1 MGTSKN
7 MEMHQVDVTTT
18 FLYAPLEEEVYMQ
31 QPEGTMQLG
40 DEGKMMRLLKCLY
53 GLEQAPRPFD
63 TFTST
68 LFWSSWVL
76 WGWNQISEFTWRGK
90 VKISYTLLLLVPPRP
105 NSFGCR
111 WYVSSGA
118 KAGEDQGV
126 EGGFACWVQD
136 ERFGGGKILIGENN
150 IYLEWLS
157 SLLMPP
163 WYHSLD

>member
-1 MGTSKN
+1 MVAMGTSKN

-68 LFWSSWVL
+68 LF
-76 WGWNQISEFTWRGK
+76 
-90 VKISYTLLLLVPPRP
+90 
-105 NSFGCR
+105 
-111 WYVSSGA
+111 
-118 KAGEDQGV
+118 
-126 EGGFACWVQD
+126 
-136 ERFGGGKILIGENN
+136 
-150 IYLEWLS
+150 
-157 SLLMPP
+157 
-163 WYHSLD
+163 